1 MRTQHV
7 EIHIKGKVQGV
18 YFRAST
24 QLKARDLG
32 LVGFVENQLDGSVF
46 IQAEGALKDLEELL
60 LWCHRGPEHARV
72 DEVKHQY
79 SSPIGYTKFSIRR

>member
-1 MRTQHV
+1 MSTQLV
-7 EIHIKGKVQGV
+7 EIHVKGKVQGV

-24 QLKARDLG
+24 QLKARNLG

-46 IQAEGALKDLEELL
+46 IQAEGAIKDLEELL
-60 LWCHRGPEHARV
+60 QWCRRGPEYARV

-79 SSPIGYTKFSIRR
+79 SSPIGYTEFSIRR